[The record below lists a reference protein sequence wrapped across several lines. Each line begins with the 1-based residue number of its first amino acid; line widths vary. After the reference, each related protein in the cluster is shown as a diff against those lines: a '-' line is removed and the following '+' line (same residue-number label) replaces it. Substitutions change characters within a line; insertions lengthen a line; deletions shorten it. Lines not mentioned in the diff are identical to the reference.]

1 MPVPATD
8 LNNLWT
14 QLVEAV
20 SRASPFVRAYFV
32 EAHPVSFVKNVLTV
46 GFDPEFAD
54 HLALVDNSKNHAL
67 VQTKLA
73 ELGHPRAQ
81 VKFIKAE
88 APATERGAVAAPAS
102 ACAAPPQPV
111 PSKPATHPAADPSA
125 VGLAKAEAPAKAGPA
140 AFNKEDFK
148 NDPLIRKALE
158 VFKGQI
164 VDVRS

>member
-1 MPVPATD
+1 MTI
-8 LNNLWT
+8 
-14 QLVEAV
+14 
-20 SRASPFVRAYFV
+20 
-32 EAHPVSFVKNVLTV
+32 

-54 HLALVDNSKNHAL
+54 HLPLVDNSRNHAL

-73 ELGHPRAQ
+73 ELGHPHTQ

-88 APATERGAVAAPAS
+88 APDKERAVVPAPEATSPITPLRSSVPDASFSKALATADSPAKARSAPAS
-102 ACAAPPQPV
+102 AP
-111 PSKPATHPAADPSA
+111 
-125 VGLAKAEAPAKAGPA
+125 
-140 AFNKEDFK
+140 FNKEDFK

>member
-1 MPVPATD
+1 
-8 LNNLWT
+8 
-14 QLVEAV
+14 VEAV

-32 EAHPVSFVKNVLTV
+32 EAHPVSFVKNVLTI

-54 HLALVDNSKNHAL
+54 HLPLVDNSKNHAL

-73 ELGHPRAQ
+73 ELGHPHAQ

-88 APATERGAVAAPAS
+88 APAKEAAAPS
-102 ACAAPPQPV
+102 PPP
-111 PSKPATHPAADPSA
+111 PP
-125 VGLAKAEAPAKAGPA
+125 APAKAAPGPVS
-140 AFNKEDFK
+140 FNKEDFK